1 MLDLW
6 WVLISDRTFLGPV
19 SSNEPLFRICQSK
32 LNIHQ
37 SEWGWYSGPTV
48 KSRQNLIIS
57 LLLQICASAPPQGW
71 SLDVQPAGC
80 VVRPLG
86 AAAPECHCSRQ
97 T

>member
-48 KSRQNLIIS
+48 NEQAESYHQ
-57 LLLQICASAPPQGW
+57 SAPSDLHFSP
-71 SLDVQPAGC
+71 SPR
-80 VVRPLG
+80 VV
-86 AAAPECHCSRQ
+86 A
-97 T
+97 